1 MQTEKLGIGI
11 SIRGIDANVAT
22 AAEMSTIK
30 DLLSGPE
37 PDEGAPTLAP

>member
-11 SIRGIDANVAT
+11 SIRGVDANVVT

-30 DLLSGPE
+30 DLL
-37 PDEGAPTLAP
+37 